1 MHEFSQLHQLGIV
14 FSDLYIY
21 AEACQLCDTVSLT
34 MLTIMANCLEA
45 DFGLALY

>member
-21 AEACQLCDTVSLT
+21 AEACNSVIL
-34 MLTIMANCLEA
+34 
-45 DFGLALY
+45 LA